1 MDVDLILK
9 VWIFFAKAAVVTVE
23 ISALSCVL
31 GLVLGFVAALGKLS
45 PNRAYR
51 YPATAYVS
59 AFRGTPCL
67 IQLFIIYFGGPQ
79 IGLDLEP
86 FAAGVLGLGLNIGA
100 YMTESIR
107 GAIVAV
113 DEGQWDAA
121 RSLGLKYLPTI
132 RKVILPQAARLM
144 IRPLGINTV
153 ALIKGSA
160 LVSAISVVELTYTA
174 HRFISST
181 YKPFE
186 MFTLSAFFYL
196 LIISVVSR
204 AVNVLDRRYALGAK
218 A

>member
-1 MDVDLILK
+1 MDVALI
-9 VWIFFAKAAVVTVE
+9 VRVSRFFAEAAWVTVE
-23 ISALSCVL
+23 ISVLALAL
-31 GLVLGFVAALGKLS
+31 GLCVGFAAALAKVSDRAVLS
-45 PNRAYR
+45 L
-51 YPATAYVS
+51 PARVYVS
-59 AFRGTPCL
+59 VFRGTPAL

-79 IGLDLEP
+79 IGLQLEP

-113 DEGQWDAA
+113 ERGQSEAA
-121 RSLGLKYLPTI
+121 RCLGLGHLQAM

-144 IRPLGINTV
+144 IRPLGVNSI

-181 YKPFE
+181 YRPFE
-186 MFTLSAFFYL
+186 MFMLSAAFYL
-196 LIISVVSR
+196 LIISAASHLIR
-204 AVNVLDRRYALGAK
+204 TLDARFALRT
-218 A
+218 